1 MAKKSVLKRTI
12 AQTKKGPEARYFID
26 GKRVSAKKGA
36 ARFVRENFDTLSNP
50 WRKSQIP
57 LLPSEQKTLRNIQT
71 QKELFRFKGRPIK
84 RIVTDLL
91 IDKKFLKKDDPRNIE
106 EILLPDGSR
115 RFKSFGALEQAF
127 ARLQEDYIRIVS
139 TMQGAAGF
147 RGRQETRGIVEIEKY
162 FAPLRNDGWTFEVT
176 DLEGVVHKG
185 YEKALDAIMNFELE
199 MVEKK
204 SNEVEN
210 VAAVGFFYKME
221 YDWKEKRV
229 RIELD
234 EDDAKEMTSDPS
246 KATPVTE
253 PVTVDEIK
261 RRRSAA
267 KKVKRQPAK
276 KKRKTKRK
284 KK

>member
-106 EILLPDGSR
+106 EIVLPDGSR
-115 RFKSFGALEQAF
+115 RWKSFGALEQAF
-127 ARLQEDYIRIVS
+127 SMLQEDYKRIVS

-147 RGRQETRGIVEIEKY
+147 RGRQGTRGIIEIQKY
-162 FAPLRNDGWTFEVT
+162 IAPLKNDGWKFEVT
-176 DLEGVVHKG
+176 DLDGVIHKG
-185 YEKALDAIMNFELE
+185 YEKALDAIMNFELF
-199 MVEKK
+199 MVQDLSAKIK
-204 SNEVEN
+204 N
-210 VAAVGFFYKME
+210 VAAVGFFYE
-221 YDWKEKRV
+221 LNYDWKEKR
-229 RIELD
+229 ITLKLD
-234 EDDAKEMTSDPS
+234 EDNAKEMTSDPS
-246 KATPVTE
+246 KRTPITEPVTE
-253 PVTVDEIK
+253 PVLK
-261 RRRSAA
+261 R
-267 KKVKRQPAK
+267 KKDAVKPSK
-276 KKRKTKRK
+276 KRKSTKRKTKRK
-284 KK
+284 RKP